1 MNPTGSGSLAGS
13 FKEVVSLAVQE
24 AFQDLD
30 LLYPYWHLAPASSPR
45 RVNISPRRVFITR
58 KDVRSAQ
65 VHQIMECFEENPEKL
80 DRVHVNR
87 IERSYFVSQDGN
99 HRVVAARLMNR
110 YRIRAVVTDVDY
122 FALLET
128 HGLLKIGSHWCF
140 VAAEEVS
147 RGTISLLN
155 RLPDG
160 EEGEA
165 LRERLLELGFRSL
178 SLP

>member
-1 MNPTGSGSLAGS
+1 MNPPGSGSLAGS
-13 FKEVVSLAVQE
+13 FKEAVSLAVQE
-24 AFQDLD
+24 AFQELD
-30 LLYPYWHLAPASSPR
+30 FLYPYWQLAPASSPR
-45 RVNISPRRVFITR
+45 RVSISPRRTFITR
-58 KDVRSAQ
+58 KHIRSTQ
-65 VHQIMECFEENPEKL
+65 VQRIMEGFEENPEKL
-80 DRVHVNR
+80 DRVYVNR
-87 IERSYFVSQDGN
+87 IGRSYFVSWEGN

-128 HGLLKIGSHWCF
+128 HGLLEIGSHWYF

-147 RGTISLLN
+147 HGSISLLN

-160 EEGEA
+160 EEA
-165 LRERLLELGFRSL
+165 LRERLLELGFRRL